1 MSEQNL
7 SLVSDNEFEQQ
18 EPIVFR
24 LERDVK
30 ADRLD
35 KILAQLLA
43 EHSRGRLQTWI
54 EDGFVTVNDRP
65 AKVKQI
71 VGPGDVISVLEQES
85 EQSKA
90 FIPEP
95 VEFAVVAESDA
106 WIVVNKPAGLVTH
119 PGAGNWHGTLLN
131 GLLYRYPELATVPR
145 AGIVHRLDKDTSG
158 LLVVART
165 EIAQTHLVRQLQ
177 ARTMGRRYMALAQGA
192 MLAEGSVDL
201 PIGRDSKVPVRMS
214 VEKPIA
220 PKPALTHYTSLKLG
234 VYKDKKAEKGVCLIE
249 CRLETGRTHQIRVH
263 MSALGHPLL
272 GDSLY
277 GSHIDVDRQMLHA
290 YRLRFVDP
298 MSEEE
303 VEFEAPIP
311 EDMQALID
319 MIRWEE

>member
-7 SLVSDNEFEQQ
+7 ALVSDHEFEQ
-18 EPIVFR
+18 PVIFR

-35 KILAQLLA
+35 KILAQLLP
-43 EHSRGRLQTWI
+43 EHSRARLQTWI
-54 EDGFVTVNDRP
+54 EDGFVSVNDKP
-65 AKVKQI
+65 SKVKQI
-71 VGPGDVISVLEQES
+71 VGPGDVIAVIEQES

-90 FIPEP
+90 FTPEP
-95 VEFAVVAESDA
+95 VEFGVVAESEA

-165 EIAQTHLVRQLQ
+165 ETAQTHLVRQLQ

-192 MLAEGSVDL
+192 MLTEGSVDL
-201 PIGRDSKVPVRMS
+201 PIGRDPKVPVRMA

-220 PKPALTHYTSLKLG
+220 PKPALTHYACLKIG
-234 VYKDKKAEKGVCLIE
+234 TYQDKKAEKGVSLIE

-277 GSHIDVDRQMLHA
+277 GSHIEVARQMLHA
-290 YRLRFVDP
+290 YRLRFVNP
-298 MSEEE
+298 LTEEE

-311 EDMQALID
+311 EDMQTLID
-319 MIRWEE
+319 SIVWEE

>member
-7 SLVSDNEFEQQ
+7 SLISDHEFDQQ

-35 KILAQLLA
+35 KILAQLLS
-43 EHSRGRLQTWI
+43 EHSRARLQTWI
-54 EDGFVTVNDRP
+54 EDGFVQVNDKP
-65 AKVKQI
+65 AKVRQI
-71 VGPGDVISVLEQES
+71 VGPGDVISVVEQES

-90 FIPEP
+90 FTPEP
-95 VEFAVVAESDA
+95 VEFGVIAESEA
-106 WIVVNKPAGLVTH
+106 WIVVNKPVGLVTH

-165 EIAQTHLVRQLQ
+165 ETAQTHLVRQLQ

-192 MLAEGSVDL
+192 MLSEGSVDL
-201 PIGRDSKVPVRMS
+201 PIGRDPKVPVRMT

-220 PKPALTHYTSLKLG
+220 PKPALTHYIALKTGTYTS
-234 VYKDKKAEKGVCLIE
+234 KKGEKGVSLIE

-277 GSHIDVDRQMLHA
+277 GSHIDVPRQMLHA
-290 YRLRFVDP
+290 YRLRFVNP

-319 MIRWEE
+319 AIHWE

>member
-7 SLVSDNEFEQQ
+7 SLISDNECNQQ
-18 EPIVFR
+18 EPSVFR
-24 LERDVK
+24 LARDVK

-35 KILAQLLA
+35 KILAQLLS
-43 EHSRGRLQTWI
+43 EHSRARLQTWI
-54 EDGFVTVNDRP
+54 EDGFVQVNDKP

-71 VGPGDVISVLEQES
+71 VGSGDVISVVEQES

-90 FIPEP
+90 FTPEP
-95 VEFAVVAESDA
+95 VAFGVIAESEA
-106 WIVVNKPAGLVTH
+106 WIVVNKPVGLVTH

-165 EIAQTHLVRQLQ
+165 ETAQTHLVRQLQ
-177 ARTMGRRYMALAQGA
+177 ARAMGRRYMALAQGA
-192 MLAEGSVDL
+192 MLSEGAVDL
-201 PIGRDSKVPVRMS
+201 PIGRDPKAPVRMT

-220 PKPALTHYTSLKLG
+220 PKPALTHYIALKKG
-234 VYKDKKAEKGVCLIE
+234 TYSSKKGEKEVSLIE

-277 GSHIDVDRQMLHA
+277 GSHIDVPRQMLHA

-298 MSEEE
+298 ICEEE

-311 EDMQALID
+311 DDMQALIEA
-319 MIRWEE
+319 ISWE